1 MSYDEFRSA
10 FFVVF
15 KRAMFFWEKAWREGL
30 LALEEYR
37 DLEKA
42 VKRDIFEYGMQFVID
57 GYDRKLIDK
66 ILSNIVN
73 QEKDEYART
82 LKLIQKEAVLSIQ
95 AGDNPRI
102 LVILLNSYT
111 DIPLDDP
118 EIKAI
123 LTD

>member
-1 MSYDEFRSA
+1 MNYDEFRSA
-10 FFVVF
+10 FFVVL
-15 KRAMFFWEKAWREGL
+15 KRAMFFWEKARREGM
-30 LALEEYR
+30 LALEECC

-118 EIKAI
+118 EIKAM
-123 LTD
+123 LAD